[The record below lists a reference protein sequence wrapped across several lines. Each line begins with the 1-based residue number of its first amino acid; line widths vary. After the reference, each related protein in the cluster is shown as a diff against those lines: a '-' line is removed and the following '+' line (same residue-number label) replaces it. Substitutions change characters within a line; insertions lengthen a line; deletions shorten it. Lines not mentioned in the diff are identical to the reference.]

1 MDEYEWS
8 KLVDAFKDLE
18 YKTGDFIIREG
29 EEGSILYLIAE
40 GTAIATK
47 TLEAGKAPVEVK
59 KYEKG
64 DYFGEMALLK
74 NEPWAANVIAQT
86 DLKVVSLD
94 RHSFKWLM
102 GPLEDLLKRNMDQY
116 EEVTKKLQIGSN
128 DI

>member
-1 MDEYEWS
+1 M
-8 KLVDAFKDLE
+8 DAFKDLE

-74 NEPWAANVIAQT
+74 NEP
-86 DLKVVSLD
+86 
-94 RHSFKWLM
+94 
-102 GPLEDLLKRNMDQY
+102 
-116 EEVTKKLQIGSN
+116 
-128 DI
+128 